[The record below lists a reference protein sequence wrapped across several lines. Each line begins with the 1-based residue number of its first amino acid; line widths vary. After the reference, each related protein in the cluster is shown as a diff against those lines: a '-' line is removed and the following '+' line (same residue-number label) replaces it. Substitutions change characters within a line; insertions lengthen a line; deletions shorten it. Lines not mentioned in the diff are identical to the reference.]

1 MKFDAHGDILTDIYL
16 ETQKGNQNVF
26 RNKHYE
32 NYKKGGITHSIFVNW
47 TDPYQQ
53 TKVDFDSIFDVA
65 IVDLKKSSD
74 IVTICHSYQELLQAR
89 QEEKFGVILGIEG
102 IKYLSQPEEIVTL
115 YQKGVRHIGLTWN
128 EENAYATGLDG
139 LENGLKEDGIKLLKL
154 VQKLGMIIDLSH
166 ASPKTFSDVFKHTKG
181 PIVVTHGN
189 AMALCDHR
197 RNYTDEQL
205 IQIKDRNGVIGVCAV
220 PYFIS
225 SEKEDQ
231 TVEFL
236 AKHIDYIVRKIGID
250 HVGIGLDVFYYLTPG
265 KTSTGVAGL
274 ETLAQANQL
283 FLELEKMGYTKENLS
298 KIAYQN
304 FDRVLK
310 TVLK

>member
-16 ETQKGNQNVF
+16 ETQKGNRDVF

-65 IVDLKKSSD
+65 IDDLKKSSD

-102 IKYLSQPEEIVTL
+102 IKYLSQPEEIVAL

-128 EENAYATGLDG
+128 EENDYATGLDG
-139 LENGLKEDGIKLLKL
+139 LENGLKEDGIKLIKL

-166 ASPKTFSDVFKHTKG
+166 ASPKTFSDVFKYTTG
-181 PIVVTHGN
+181 PLVVTHGN
-189 AMALCDHR
+189 AKALCDHR

-225 SEKEDQ
+225 SDKEYQ

-265 KTSTGVAGL
+265 KSSTGVVGL
-274 ETLAQANQL
+274 ETLAQADQL
-283 FLELEKMGYTKENLS
+283 FLELEKMGYSKEDIA
-298 KIAYQN
+298 KVAYQN